1 MIYNII
7 VKDSDGEVTDIV
19 SFSSVTSFNE
29 SYQSEVTENTVEF
42 GFKISDHMITK
53 SPEITVEGV
62 ISDYSI
68 YDSGAE
74 LYWDEDRFVCSNG
87 LDGSTNLGGYL
98 TAKQALIDIVQKMK
112 LFTIIST
119 EFFVDTSNK
128 KEASDNLNSVFVSK
142 YSNCVMPSLS
152 FPIKN
157 GVSGATFV
165 NFTAKQIRVAKT
177 KVEDIDTK
185 TVKFVEPKKA
195 VSNNP
200 TNPKDANGK
209 SMGDSKGGNKTEKI
223 QKYSPELCED
233 LNRTKEYIDDLA
245 NTAKSNSEDVG
256 YAKTYTTQW
265 LGKRAEYG
273 CDKLDLITGT
283 KKK

>member
-98 TAKQALIDIVQKMK
+98 TAKQALIDIVQKRK

-209 SMGDSKGGNKTEKI
+209 SMGDSKGGNSTTKPQKFSADICNELDFDNTMI
-223 QKYSPELCED
+223 Q
-233 LNRTKEYIDDLA
+233 DLA
-245 NTAKSNSEDVG
+245 NRSKSNSGQVKSSVDFDKG
-256 YAKTYTTQW
+256 RLLYRST
-265 LGKRAEYG
+265 YG
-273 CDKLDLITGT
+273 CDQLDKLSG
-283 KKK
+283 KK